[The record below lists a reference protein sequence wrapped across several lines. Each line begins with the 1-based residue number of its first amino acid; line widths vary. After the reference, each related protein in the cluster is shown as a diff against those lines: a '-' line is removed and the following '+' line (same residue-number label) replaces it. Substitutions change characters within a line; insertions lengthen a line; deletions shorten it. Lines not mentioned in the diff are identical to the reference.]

1 MPIKIKA
8 KAKNIK
14 IACRGSGLEKANQGF
29 AELCESFDGFKA
41 AYDELDQEGKAEL
54 EAAIGE
60 DLCGALA
67 EGSKNQF
74 ESEIQTHEDLSGSWD
89 KLQAILELE

>member
-1 MPIKIKA
+1 MGIKIRCKA
-8 KAKNIK
+8 KGIK
-14 IACRGSGLEKANQGF
+14 IGCRGSGLEKANQGF
-29 AELCESFDGFKA
+29 ADLCESFDGFKA
-41 AYDELDQEGKAEL
+41 AFDELDQEGKAEL

-60 DLCGALA
+60 DLCAALA